1 MKNFLNIADHPSSL
15 LRNIIEEAKERKLKR
30 EGQNKSSMDKDKPLD
45 GKSMIMI
52 FEKPSTRTRIS
63 FDLAIKQ
70 LGGSSMI
77 LNPDGIHY
85 GKGDES
91 LKDTARVLSEYADIL
106 MIRTSSH
113 KNLEEFSKYSK
124 IPVINGLSDQSH
136 PCQVMSDI
144 LTFEENNGNIEGK
157 TISWIGDGNNN
168 MSNSFIEAAVK
179 FKFNLKIGCPKKYS
193 PSDKIL
199 KWALK
204 NKSKIFVTKDPREA
218 AKDADCIM
226 TDKWVSMNDKV
237 NKKAKK
243 KSLKDYQ
250 VNKKLFKLAKNEI
263 SYSNFLEF
271 IVTIY
276 DLSDESV
283 LLGFLWSHPEI
294 SIGILCDSIDRLAC
308 LISKNLVETFAHF
321 YDLICFNANI

>member
-15 LRNIIEEAKERKLKR
+15 LRNIIDEAKDRKNKR
-30 EGQNKSSMDKDKPLD
+30 QGQNKSSIDKDKPLD

-70 LGGSSMI
+70 LGGSSTI

-113 KNLEEFSKYSK
+113 KNLDEFSKYST
-124 IPVINGLSDQSH
+124 IPVINGLSDKSH

-144 LTFEENNGNIEGK
+144 LPFEENNGNIEGK
-157 TISWIGDGNNN
+157 TVSWIGDGNNN
-168 MSNSFIEAAVK
+168 MSNSFIDGAVK
-179 FKFNLKIGCPKKYS
+179 FKFNLNIGCPKKYS
-193 PSDKIL
+193 PNNNIL
-199 KWALK
+199 KWASK
-204 NKSKIFVTKDPREA
+204 NKSKIFITKDPREA
-218 AKDADCIM
+218 VKNADCIM
-226 TDKWVSMNDKV
+226 TDKWISMNDKV
-237 NKKAKK
+237 NKKEKK

-250 VNKKLFKLAKNEI
+250 VNTKHIKLAKSDCIFMHCLPVGRGEEVTDEI
-263 SYSNFLEF
+263 IDGEKSVVWQQASNR
-271 IVTIY
+271 V
-276 DLSDESV
+276 
-283 LLGFLWSHPEI
+283 HAQK
-294 SIGILCDSIDRLAC
+294 SIINWC
-308 LISKNLVETFAHF
+308 LN
-321 YDLICFNANI
+321 

>member
-1 MKNFLNIADHPSSL
+1 MKNFLNIADHPASL
-15 LRNIIEEAKERKLKR
+15 LRNIIEEAKDRKSKR
-30 EGQNKSSMDKDKPLD
+30 EGQNKSSKDQDKPLD

-70 LGGSSMI
+70 LGGSSTI

-91 LKDTARVLSEYADIL
+91 VKDTARVLSEYSDIL
-106 MIRTSSH
+106 MIRTSAH

-144 LTFEENNGNIEGK
+144 LTFEENNGDIEGK

-193 PSDKIL
+193 PNNKIL
-199 KWALK
+199 RWASQ
-204 NKSKIFVTKDPREA
+204 NKTKIFVTKDPREA
-218 AKDADCIM
+218 VKNADCIM

-237 NKKAKK
+237 NRKAKK
-243 KSLKDYQ
+243 KTLKDYQ
-250 VNKKLFKLAKNEI
+250 VNKKLLKLAKTECIFMHCLPVGRGEEVTNEI
-263 SYSNFLEF
+263 IDGKKSVVWQQAANRVHVQKS
-271 IVTIY
+271 IIY
-276 DLSDESV
+276 WCLS
-283 LLGFLWSHPEI
+283 
-294 SIGILCDSIDRLAC
+294 
-308 LISKNLVETFAHF
+308 
-321 YDLICFNANI
+321 